1 MASSDQLALILSMLR
16 SLLQQNLF
24 RLHAMYHA
32 VAATVRLA
40 FLEASQTTKMRTVSY
55 RIGQMLK
62 RISTQ
67 QSMFREDFFCIHL
80 LTVF

>member
-55 RIGQMLK
+55 RI
-62 RISTQ
+62 
-67 QSMFREDFFCIHL
+67 
-80 LTVF
+80 